1 MDVLAYILSKSY
13 TDKVL
18 AGLSGVGK
26 DGVTFTPSVSDDG
39 IISWEN
45 DGGLPNPPPVSIKGQ
60 QGLAAK
66 IKIGNVTTLNPDEQ
80 ATVINSGTEE
90 DAVLEFGIPRGKDGG
105 GASYS
110 IGDGLFL
117 DEETNTLSV
126 NVANSVEKDNTLP
139 ITSAAV
145 YTEIGN
151 INVLLSMI

>member
-1 MDVLAYILSKSY
+1 MDILAYILSKSY
-13 TDKVL
+13 TDKAL
-18 AGLSGVGK
+18 ADLSGVGK

-45 DGGLPNPPPVSIKGQ
+45 DGGLPNPPPVNIKGQ
-60 QGLAAK
+60 QGLSAK
-66 IKIGNVTTLNPDEQ
+66 IRIGNVVTLNPDEQ

-90 DAVLEFGIPRGKDGG
+90 DAVFDFGIPRGKDGG
-105 GASYS
+105 GVSYS
-110 IGDGLFL
+110 IGNGLIL
-117 DEETNTLSV
+117 NEETNTLSV
-126 NVANSVEKDNTLP
+126 NTATSVEQDNTLP